1 MINKVGRDI
10 PDEFLVNGREV
21 FQGEN
26 YFHNKNYT
34 KASPTVRA
42 NVDPKQEKVV
52 PSLKEAIEKCEL
64 KDGMTISFHH
74 HFRDGDYVV
83 NMVVETIAEMG
94 IKDITICA
102 SSVGDAHEPTVKHIE
117 SGVITG
123 LSTSGIRGKIG
134 EAVSKGLLKNVAFIR
149 SHGGR
154 VRAIEAGDIHIDVAF
169 IGAPTSDAY
178 GNARG
183 KGGKSDCGVLS
194 YSMVDAKYADKV
206 VVITDCLVDFPNFPP
221 SIQQVDVDYVV
232 QVDEIGNP
240 KKIANSVLRFTEDP
254 RDLIIAE
261 AAAQVLVNTP
271 YFKDGFSFQTGG
283 GGPSLA
289 VTRFLRPYMEKQ
301 NIKMGFAIGGITK
314 PMLDLLN
321 DDFIRIIVDAQDF
334 DLPSIESVNSH
345 PRHFEISTSQY
356 ANPFNKG
363 SFVNKL
369 DFGILA
375 ALEIDTDFN
384 VNVIT
389 GSDDGIL
396 RGAPGGHVDI
406 AAGAKCS
413 ILVTPLLRTRIPTIR
428 EKVTTVTTPGESVDV
443 VVTEVG
449 IAINPKRQDLL
460 EALQNIKLPLP
471 LRTIEELKNEA
482 YAIAG
487 APEEIEFE
495 DKVVAL
501 VEYRDGTIIDV
512 VRKIKNSD

>member
-10 PDEFLVNGREV
+10 PEEFLGNGAEV
-21 FQGEN
+21 FQGK
-26 YFHNKNYT
+26 YHFHNKEYK

-42 NVDPKQEKVV
+42 CVDPSQEKLV
-52 PSLKEAIEKCEL
+52 PTLKDAIEKCGL

-83 NMVVETIAEMG
+83 NLVVEAIAAMG

-102 SSVGDAHEPTVKHIE
+102 SSLGDAQEPIVKYIE
-117 SGVITG
+117 NGVITG
-123 LSTSGIRGKIG
+123 ISTSGIRGRIG
-134 EAVSKGLLKNVAFIR
+134 EAVSRGYLKKTAYIR
-149 SHGGR
+149 THGGR
-154 VRAIEAGDIHIDVAF
+154 VRAIESGDIHIDVAF
-169 IGAPTSDAY
+169 IGAPSCDAY

-183 KGGKSDCGVLS
+183 QGGKADCGVLS
-194 YSMVDAKYADKV
+194 YSVVDAQYADKV
-206 VVITDCLVDFPNFPP
+206 VVVTDSLVDFPNFPP

-232 QVDEIGNP
+232 VVDEIGNP
-240 KKIANSVLRFTEDP
+240 GKIASAMLRLTQNP
-254 RDLIIAE
+254 RELIIAE
-261 AAAQVLVNTP
+261 AAARVLVNTP

-289 VTRFLRPYMEKQ
+289 VTRFLRPYMEER
-301 NIKMGFAIGGITK
+301 NIKMGFAMGGITK

-321 DDFIRIIVDAQDF
+321 EGFIKTIVDAQDF
-334 DLPSIESVNSH
+334 DIPSVGSVHTH

-363 SFVNKL
+363 ALVNRL

-384 VNVIT
+384 VNVVT

-396 RGAPGGHVDI
+396 RGAPGGHPDI
-406 AAGAKCS
+406 AAGAKCT
-413 ILVTPLLRTRIPTIR
+413 ILVAPLLRGRMPTIR
-428 EKVTTVTTPGESVDV
+428 ERVTTVTTPGETVDV

-449 IAINPKRQDLL
+449 IAVNPLRQDLID
-460 EALQNIKLPLP
+460 ALKQARLTLP
-471 LRTIEELKNEA
+471 LRTIEDLKNEA
-482 YAIAG
+482 YRLAG
-487 APEEIEFE
+487 APEPVEFD

-512 VRKIKNSD
+512 VRKVKE